1 MNKTM
6 IWMLVCLSLLPIV
19 SPALCANP
27 YDLNEDGRVDITD
40 VAIAARAFG
49 TREGD
54 PAWDPRAD
62 ITKDGYVNML
72 DIAIVASH
80 FGE

>member
-19 SPALCANP
+19 SPVLCASP
-27 YDLNEDGRVDITD
+27 YDLNEDGRVDMADI
-40 VAIAARAFG
+40 AIVARAFG

-54 PAWDPRAD
+54 PRWDPRAD
-62 ITKDGYVNML
+62 ITGDGYVNMR
-72 DIAIVASH
+72 DVAIVASH